1 MIEQIFSV
9 RLPVFKVDALF
20 CNSMTSFCS
29 PKLSTKILYLVFQKK
44 REILWS
50 AEFLREE
57 INTH

>member
-1 MIEQIFSV
+1 MIEQIFNV
-9 RLPVFKVDALF
+9 RLPIFKVDALF
-20 CNSMTSFCS
+20 CNSMTSFYS